1 MEILKP
7 HLKNYLGAILGA
19 VISII
24 VAAGAS
30 LLQPRILQFIL
41 DNLLKNDRQ
50 AMFKEG
56 MFLIALAVIG
66 VIAGILNVYFAARVA
81 QGVTSDLRQQT
92 YEKIQTFSLSNIEKF
107 SASTLVVRLINDMN
121 QVLNVVMTTFMQVL
135 RMPIMIIG
143 AFVMGIVT
151 IPRFW
156 WLQVAMFLAVLLVI
170 GLTFPQL
177 GKMFDRYQKKLDR
190 SNTIAKEAMQG
201 IRVIKSFN
209 QQTNEEKRFGEV
221 ADDMNDLNIKIGYVF
236 SCLLP
241 AFFLVC
247 NVGITAVVY
256 LVGINVENNPGELAA
271 ITSYIGYLM
280 QMLFTLAFGGMTMAM
295 YARGFVSLG
304 RIKEVL
310 DTKPDLTFDPK
321 APEVELDGAVEFDNV
336 SFAYPGAEHETLKNI
351 SFKVAPGES
360 IGVIGATGSGKSTL
374 AQLMTRLY
382 DPTSG
387 VVKVGGVDLREV
399 NEASL
404 RKAVSLVLQKALLF
418 SGKISDNLRQGDRN
432 ATTKDFRWAAKI
444 SQAAEFVE
452 RYDDQYEHQVEERSA
467 NFSGGQK
474 QRLSITRGV
483 VGKPKVLILDD
494 STSALDA
501 KSEKRVKEALE
512 KELTQTTT
520 FVIAEKIF
528 SVMDADKIMVL
539 DQGQIVAWGSH
550 QELLATSKVYRE
562 IYETQRAKD
571 KIEEGEL

>member
-66 VIAGILNVYFAARVA
+66 VIAGILNAYFAARVA

-336 SFAYPGAEHETLKNI
+336 SFAYPRAEHETLKNI

-387 VVKVGGVDLREV
+387 VVKVGGVDLREI

-550 QELLATSKVYRE
+550 QELLATSQVYRE